1 MVSKLKKII
10 GIIMCILA
18 ALCLFN
24 SIGIMIFNVTFWPFF
39 LLLSIFL
46 VALGYLHLKI
56 HLNMNNKFIRYGSFV
71 IHTLSIIFIISF
83 IIIEALIIRYG
94 STRNSEKPDYVVIL
108 GAGLNGEVPSLTLS
122 QRLKAS
128 LELLELL
135 PEETRIIV
143 SGGQG
148 PGETITEAE
157 AMKRYLVQHGI
168 SEDRIIKEDKSTNTK
183 ENLIFTRR
191 LIREIDSKENI
202 KITIVTSNFH
212 MFRSRTLAKE
222 VGFDE
227 VQSWSAPIHPL
238 LIPTYY
244 VREYLAIV
252 KGLILNWRH

>member
-1 MVSKLKKII
+1 M
-10 GIIMCILA
+10 
-18 ALCLFN
+18 
-24 SIGIMIFNVTFWPFF
+24 
-39 LLLSIFL
+39 
-46 VALGYLHLKI
+46 
-56 HLNMNNKFIRYGSFV
+56 
-71 IHTLSIIFIISF
+71 
-83 IIIEALIIRYG
+83 
-94 STRNSEKPDYVVIL
+94 
-108 GAGLNGEVPSLTLS
+108 
-122 QRLKAS
+122 
-128 LELLELL
+128 ELLELL

-252 KGLILNWRH
+252 KGLILN